1 MSQELR
7 LGTAPG
13 WGAILR
19 GERFGRGCWVA
30 GANTGEHSHG
40 HTRKWRG
47 GSDYGRISRTG
58 SHRGDTKKVIGRRS
72 HFEKIQF
79 MRTELMGIAKLW
91 EDNNRVDQRHS
102 VIN

>member
-19 GERFGRGCWVA
+19 GERCCGGRWFELPAQTCMDTLR
-30 GANTGEHSHG
+30 N
-40 HTRKWRG
+40 G
-47 GSDYGRISRTG
+47 GVLIVSGYPELVRT
-58 SHRGDTKKVIGRRS
+58 SVTPKRVIGRRS

-79 MRTELMGIAKLW
+79 MRTELIAIAKLW

-102 VIN
+102 VIKLR